1 MRILVVG
8 AGATGGY
15 FGGRLAEAGRDVT
28 FLVRPGRAAQLREK
42 GLVLL
47 SPHGDVTLRPK
58 LVGAGEIEGPFDL
71 VLLTVKAFGLDQA
84 LADIRP
90 AVGPQ
95 TMIMP
100 VLNGMR
106 HLDAIRAAYGEALVG
121 GVCKVS
127 TTIDPEGRIR
137 QLALFQELAYGE
149 LDGRPSERTKR
160 LDGVMQGAGFTAR
173 LTQEIGR
180 ELWEKWTMLATMGGI
195 CCLMRGTIGEIEAA
209 AGGRDFVLRFLAE
222 VVKVVETDGI
232 APSAAFLESVTKMLT
247 QKGSPMAASM
257 YRDLLAGFPVEA
269 DQIIG
274 DLEARARRHGLD
286 TPLLSAA
293 QTHLR
298 VYADRLA
305 RGG

>member
-15 FGGRLAEAGRDVT
+15 FGGRLAQAGRDVT

-47 SPHGDVTLRPK
+47 SPHGDVTLQPK
-58 LVGAGEIEGPFDL
+58 LAGADGIEGPFDA

-90 AVGPQ
+90 AIGPD

-106 HLDAIRAAYGEALVG
+106 HLDVIRAAYGEALIG

-160 LDGVMQGAGFTAR
+160 LDGALQGAGFTAR

-180 ELWEKWTMLATMGGI
+180 ELWEKWTLLATMGGI
-195 CCLMRGTIGEIEAA
+195 CCLMRGTVGEIEAA
-209 AGGRDFVLRFLAE
+209 AGGRGFVLRFLAE
-222 VVKVVETDGI
+222 VVKVVGTDGI
-232 APSAAFLESVTKMLT
+232 APGAAFLEAITKQLT
-247 QKGSPMAASM
+247 QKGSPMASSM
-257 YRDLLAGFPVEA
+257 YRDLLAGLPVEA
-269 DQIIG
+269 DQIVG

-293 QTHLR
+293 HTHLR

-305 RGG
+305 RG

>member
-257 YRDLLAGFPVEA
+257 YRDLLGGLPVEA
-269 DQIIG
+269 DQIVG

>member
-15 FGGRLAEAGRDVT
+15 FGGRLAQAGRDVT

-47 SPHGDVTLRPK
+47 SPHGDVTLQPK
-58 LVGAGEIEGPFDL
+58 LAGADGIEGPFDA

-90 AVGPQ
+90 AIGPD

-106 HLDAIRAAYGEALVG
+106 HLDVIRAAYGEALIG

-160 LDGVMQGAGFTAR
+160 LDGALQGAGFTAR

-180 ELWEKWTMLATMGGI
+180 ELWEKWTLLATMGGI
-195 CCLMRGTIGEIEAA
+195 CCLMRGTVGEIEAA
-209 AGGRDFVLRFLAE
+209 AGGRGFVLRFLAE

-232 APSAAFLESVTKMLT
+232 APGAAFLETITKQLT
-247 QKGSPMAASM
+247 QKGSPMASSM
-257 YRDLLAGFPVEA
+257 YRDLLAGLPVEA
-269 DQIIG
+269 DQIVG

-293 QTHLR
+293 HTHLR
-298 VYADRLA
+298 VYADRLG

>member
-15 FGGRLAEAGRDVT
+15 FGGRLAQAGRDVT

-47 SPHGDVTLRPK
+47 SPHGDVTLQPK
-58 LVGAGEIEGPFDL
+58 LVGADGIEGPFDA

-90 AVGPQ
+90 AIGPD

-106 HLDAIRAAYGEALVG
+106 HLDVIRAAYGEALIG

-160 LDGVMQGAGFTAR
+160 LDGALQGAGFTAR

-180 ELWEKWTMLATMGGI
+180 ELWEKWTLLATMGGI
-195 CCLMRGTIGEIEAA
+195 CCLMRGTVGEIEAA
-209 AGGRDFVLRFLAE
+209 AGGRGFVLRFLAE

-232 APSAAFLESVTKMLT
+232 APGAAFLEAITKQLT
-247 QKGSPMAASM
+247 QKGSPMASSM
-257 YRDLLAGFPVEA
+257 YRDLLAGLPVEA
-269 DQIIG
+269 DQIVG

-293 QTHLR
+293 HTHLR

-305 RGG
+305 RG

>member
-47 SPHGDVTLRPK
+47 SPHGDVTLQPK
-58 LVGAGEIEGPFDL
+58 LVGADGIEGPFDA

-90 AVGPQ
+90 AIGPD

-106 HLDAIRAAYGEALVG
+106 HLDVIRAAYGEALIG

-160 LDGVMQGAGFTAR
+160 LDGALQGAGFTAR

-180 ELWEKWTMLATMGGI
+180 ELWEKWTLLATMGGI
-195 CCLMRGTIGEIEAA
+195 CCLMRGTVGEIEAA
-209 AGGRDFVLRFLAE
+209 AGGRGFVLRFLAE
-222 VVKVVETDGI
+222 VVKVVGTDGI
-232 APSAAFLESVTKMLT
+232 APGAAFLETITKQLT
-247 QKGSPMAASM
+247 QKGSPMASSM
-257 YRDLLAGFPVEA
+257 YRDLLAGLPVEA
-269 DQIIG
+269 DQIVG

-293 QTHLR
+293 HTHLR
-298 VYADRLA
+298 VYADRLG